1 MCLDKDCSY
10 IEITDDENGNR
21 IFKHYKY
28 DIRTKEFSLL
38 WVQRPPYRVSNRNR
52 KTRKNR
58 KGIGCVFLG

>member
-1 MCLDKDCSY
+1 MCLDKDCAY

-21 IFKHYKY
+21 IYKHYKY

-38 WVQRPPYRVSNRNR
+38 WVQRPPVSKLNR

-58 KGIGCVFLG
+58 KCRECIV